1 MLNHTGRRMV
11 SATIQ
16 EGTTLY
22 PPGEDRLKN
31 IVSNYTSLTGSDK
44 WLLGSIMLLVFRPLL
59 VDVEAMVSAMGSI
72 QLWRLITF
80 ILDAQMGGQPVFPHT
95 NINLCS
101 DMWMSGIFVP
111 AFFNRVRCPLCSQP
125 SFVPAALHEGASH
138 QRRASETSRWP
149 GVRECERRSRA

>member
-1 MLNHTGRRMV
+1 MV

-59 VDVEAMVSAMGSI
+59 VDVEAMVGAMGSI
-72 QLWRLITF
+72 QLWRLNHIY
-80 ILDAQMGGQPVFPHT
+80 LR
-95 NINLCS
+95 CS
-101 DMWMSGIFVP
+101 DGGVGSFP
-111 AFFNRVRCPLCSQP
+111 AHKHK
-125 SFVPAALHEGASH
+125 SF
-138 QRRASETSRWP
+138 Q
-149 GVRECERRSRA
+149 